1 MPTPRRIQAFGSLQ
15 GCLLLVIGSE
25 VIIRGIS
32 MVLSEIGPDLWTA
45 TQPLQF
51 LGLEIGSRMIVVQ
64 LSSGEMMLISPI
76 ELSDIHCQALGKLGV
91 VQHIVAPNLFHH
103 LFVGKA
109 QELYPDATTW
119 GVEGLPQKRP
129 DLRFDALLTE
139 PGSFE
144 DTLDYLP
151 FQGFASILPSGI
163 KLAYETVFYH
173 RPSRTL
179 ILTDTSFNFDETNR
193 FAVRLAGWIGGSY
206 KNLSPSRLEKWG
218 TRDKDA
224 VEASVKEVLKWDF
237 DRVIPG
243 HGSIVETGGK
253 EAYKSGFEWFLG
265 KEL

>member
-1 MPTPRRIQAFGSLQ
+1 VAFAD
-15 GCLLLVIGSE
+15 IA
-25 VIIRGIS
+25 
-32 MVLSEIGPDLWTA
+32 PDLWVA
-45 TQPLQF
+45 TQPFSF
-51 LGLEIGSRMIVVQ
+51 LGLEIGSRMTVVR
-64 LSSGEMMLISPI
+64 LPSGGLVLISPI
-76 ELSDIHCQALGKLGV
+76 ELSISHRQALDHLGE

-103 LFVGKA
+103 LFMEGT
-109 QELYPDATTW
+109 QEIFPEAKTW
-119 GVEGLPQKRP
+119 GVAGLPQKRP

-139 PGSFE
+139 SGSFE

-163 KLAYETVFYH
+163 ELAHETVFYH

-193 FAVRLAGWIGGSY
+193 FPVRLAGWIGGSY

-218 TRDKDA
+218 TRDKEA
-224 VEASVKEVLKWDF
+224 VEVSVREVLKWDF

-243 HGSIVETGGK
+243 HGSVVETGGK